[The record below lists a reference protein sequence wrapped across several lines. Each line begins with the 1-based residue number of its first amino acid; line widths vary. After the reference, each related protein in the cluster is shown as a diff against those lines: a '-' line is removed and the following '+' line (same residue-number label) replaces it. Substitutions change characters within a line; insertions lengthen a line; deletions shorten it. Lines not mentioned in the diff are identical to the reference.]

1 MQKGLNMEAIL
12 LQPKTKVQ
20 ANLIVALAKGL
31 NISFTQTKMAKINE
45 VQKALQEVR
54 KGDVVKCKSVDDM
67 FSKLEK
73 ASL

>member
-1 MQKGLNMEAIL
+1 MNAIL

-20 ANLIVALAKGL
+20 ADLIVALAKGL
-31 NISFTQTKMAKINE
+31 NISFTQTNKKHINE

-54 KGDVVKCKSVDDM
+54 KGDIVECKNVDDM
-67 FSKLEK
+67 FAKLEK

>member
-1 MQKGLNMEAIL
+1 MNAIL

-20 ANLIVALAKGL
+20 ADLIVALAKGL
-31 NISFTQTKMAKINE
+31 NISFTQTNKKHINE

-54 KGDVVKCKSVDDM
+54 KGDIVECENVDDM
-67 FSKLEK
+67 FAKLEK

>member
-1 MQKGLNMEAIL
+1 MNPIL

-20 ANLIVALAKGL
+20 ADLIVALAKGL
-31 NISFTQTKMAKINE
+31 NISFIQTNKLHITE

-54 KGDVVKCKSVDDM
+54 EGDVVECKNVDDM
-67 FSKLEK
+67 FAKLEK